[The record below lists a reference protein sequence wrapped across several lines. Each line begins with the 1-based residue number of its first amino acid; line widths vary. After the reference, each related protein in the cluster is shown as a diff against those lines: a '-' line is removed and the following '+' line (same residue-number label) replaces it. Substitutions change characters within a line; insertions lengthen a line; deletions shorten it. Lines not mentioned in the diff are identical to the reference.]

1 MLLKNPKTIAKTI
14 AQAIWKNIAIVQ
26 YFCCLKNY
34 LNTAFFEKKY
44 CNRVFAIFY
53 CAITMVW
60 RSAQFHLSFLPASP
74 SHASLLRNNYKNLK
88 NLPLSNLLLP
98 NSLQSF
104 CSNSKFPPFV
114 SSFPTSA
121 EDVQYYKFSWPL
133 VDQRFSWWKPK

>member
-1 MLLKNPKTIAKTI
+1 MHTWAKIKKMLPKNCKTIAKTI

-60 RSAQFHLSFLPASP
+60 TITYHVLAFDTTNNRQL
-74 SHASLLRNNYKNLK
+74 SLLNSDQKKMALK
-88 NLPLSNLLLP
+88 VIYSG
-98 NSLQSF
+98 
-104 CSNSKFPPFV
+104 CWKY
-114 SSFPTSA
+114 A
-121 EDVQYYKFSWPL
+121 MEKYKFNYVFL
-133 VDQRFSWWKPK
+133 YFLQHFGIFVDFSIH

>member
-1 MLLKNPKTIAKTI
+1 MLPKNCKTIAKTI

-60 RSAQFHLSFLPASP
+60 FGCNRVKIISINSV
-74 SHASLLRNNYKNLK
+74 SLKMQKKKITFRETEIMLTY
-88 NLPLSNLLLP
+88 
-98 NSLQSF
+98 
-104 CSNSKFPPFV
+104 
-114 SSFPTSA
+114 
-121 EDVQYYKFSWPL
+121 
-133 VDQRFSWWKPK
+133 